1 MKKVETDLVADERPE
16 IKSDNGFSNCTT
28 VDLLS
33 LLLGTSNTGVIS
45 RARKIMKLADE
56 KVDNLRYLSVK
67 DLTEVEGVGPKS
79 AKAILAAVELGRR
92 IALENADERY
102 GINIASDIYSY
113 MHPRIAALEI
123 EEFWILLM
131 NNNLKLLKAVKISSG
146 GITETAADV
155 RIMMKEAVLSNATVL
170 AACHNHPSGNKNP
183 LREDDSLTERIKKT
197 CEIMRIYF
205 LDHVIVANNTYYSY
219 RENGRL

>member
-113 MHPRIAALEI
+113 MYPRIAALEI
-123 EEFWILLM
+123 EEFWIILM
-131 NNNLKLLKAVKISSG
+131 NNNFKLLKAVKISSG

-183 LREDDSLTERIKKT
+183 SRDDDSLTERIKKT

-205 LDHVIVANNTYYSY
+205 LDHVIVANNSYYSY